1 MGNQTVIA
9 VCGKGGVGK
18 TVFSGALVR
27 VLAERGLKILAVDAD
42 PALGLAY
49 VVGLPTDVKTL
60 GEVRDHLIR
69 KARTDRDPEQI
80 AGMMDYLLLEA
91 LTETDRLSFLAMGRS
106 LSRGCFCPVNTL
118 LKEAIRNI
126 AQNYDVV
133 LIDAEAGIEQINREV
148 MSVVD
153 IIVVLVDTSQRSRR
167 SMELIAQVMGDL
179 NMKARMGVILNRWK
193 DLDGNG
199 DSAVSNFE
207 ALSWGKIPEDE
218 GLLRNDALGQ
228 SVFDLPA
235 DSPILE
241 SVRRITDTLI
251 KT

>member
-1 MGNQTVIA
+1 
-9 VCGKGGVGK
+9 
-18 TVFSGALVR
+18 
-27 VLAERGLKILAVDAD
+27 
-42 PALGLAY
+42 
-49 VVGLPTDVKTL
+49 
-60 GEVRDHLIR
+60 
-69 KARTDRDPEQI
+69 
-80 AGMMDYLLLEA
+80 
-91 LTETDRLSFLAMGRS
+91 MGRS

-118 LKEAIRNI
+118 RKESIRNI